1 MEIIACG
8 DFHLP
13 DRQLCT
19 PMYSLVSQK
28 MKKIKMVA
36 LDLDGTTLNSAHNL
50 TDGVIETLRDIS
62 QSGVTVCIATGR
74 SLDTV
79 ACFFTLAA

>member
-36 LDLDGTTLNSAHNL
+36 LDLDGTTLNNAHNL
-50 TDGVIETLRDIS
+50 TDRVIETLRDIS
-62 QSGVTVCIATGR
+62 VSQSVLFYIS
-74 SLDTV
+74 SLGIKW
-79 ACFFTLAA
+79 LYNRRI